1 MITQTN
7 EAKDKEY
14 VVLEHLMLPDRG
26 LRFCSTPSDNNT
38 HGFNGELWYK
48 EVGFTDTH
56 EEALQLIRQGPGPT
70 ATMQELDEHYSKEYR
85 RLHPEDFEPREPIK
99 LEDTSGYKIAKDAW
113 NAAANYYN
121 GIRKFETPDFSTW
134 SAEYFK
140 DSQAVISLFL
150 DPSKTTTAERVKEDL
165 EHLNNNREDSNLIF
179 RVALDQQVD
188 DIVADDVVA
197 ILKQLKNSDNINPCW
212 QLYRTGENGLALFDA
227 NAKTWRAQRI
237 PSYHPLDAYTF
248 LSENKIDFTDLDNV
262 RHNFN

>member
-99 LEDTSGYKIAKDAW
+99 LEDTAGYKIAKDAW
-113 NAAANYYN
+113 NAAAAYYN
-121 GIRKFETPDFSTW
+121 GIHKFETPDFSTW

-140 DSQAVISLFL
+140 QSNDVIDVLNG
-150 DPSKTTTAERVKEDL
+150 VGL
-165 EHLNNNREDSNLIF
+165 EQLNENREDTNLIF
-179 RVALDQQVD
+179 RVELDQPAD
-188 DIVADDVVA
+188 DITADVVKR
-197 ILKQLKNSDNINPCW
+197 LKQPKNADNINPCW
-212 QLYRTGENGLALFDA
+212 QLYNVAGGGLALFDA
-227 NAKTWRAQRI
+227 NAKTWSAQKI

-248 LSENKIDFTDLDNV
+248 LSENKIDFTDLDNM